1 MSKQEL
7 KGKTYRQIINELDE
21 MLDNDDLNKSEKDEL
36 RNQRNDILMELTI
49 RAYGYSLIQIFAPL
63 YEGFFLPINRGYKS
77 GIIKRVLV

>member
-21 MLDNDDLNKSEKDEL
+21 MLNNDDLNKSEKDEL

-49 RAYGYSLIQIFAPL
+49 RAYG
-63 YEGFFLPINRGYKS
+63 
-77 GIIKRVLV
+77 